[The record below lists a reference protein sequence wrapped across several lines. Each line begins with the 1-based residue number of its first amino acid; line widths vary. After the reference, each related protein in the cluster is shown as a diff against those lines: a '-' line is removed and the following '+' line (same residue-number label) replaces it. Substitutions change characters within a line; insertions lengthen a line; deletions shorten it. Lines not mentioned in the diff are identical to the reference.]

1 MNVFEFMS
9 NSPVLSFLIA
19 MAIAYTIVRVVQL
32 GCRSMNIR
40 KHGWP
45 PAHVDA
51 DGTFKVAVEDDYY

>member
-9 NSPVLSFLIA
+9 DSPVLSFLIA
-19 MAIAYTIVRVVQL
+19 LIIAHSIVRVVQL
-32 GCRSMNIR
+32 AFRAMNIR

-51 DGTFKVAVEDDYY
+51 DGDPKVVVQDDF